1 MLDRGTN
8 LSKPMIRRATLT
20 EVAVAIPQRRARPW
34 VLIGL
39 SLGIVAL
46 VLLPIGYL
54 LVRAL
59 EAGPD
64 AWAALLRPRTLR
76 VVTNSIGLAL
86 ATALLSVLIAAPLA
100 WLTVCVDIPGRR
112 FWTIATALPLA
123 VPSYIN
129 GFAIIVVLG
138 PVGLLQQMLAP
149 LGVER
154 LPPVYG
160 FGGAV
165 LALTLSSYPYV
176 LLNTRAALQRCD
188 PAVEDAAR
196 SMGDSPWCVFWRI
209 LLPQVRPAIAIGAL
223 LAALYS
229 LSDFGA
235 VSLLQFE
242 TFTRSIYVQYRGSFD
257 RSGAALLA
265 LVLIVLTLSLI
276 GIEQL
281 IRGRP
286 SISRTTCAVARPR
299 RLADIGPWRWLA
311 ALYAAL
317 LTLLG
322 IGMPLLALSYWLI
335 RGLLNGQTLD
345 VLWSPMTNSL
355 LAAGSAAVLTVVAAI
370 PIALLAARF
379 PSRLSRLL
387 DAAAYTGYAL
397 PGIVVALALVFFGAN
412 YAPWLYQTLPMLLF
426 GLAIRFLPQAIGSLR
441 TTLQQMNPRVEDAA
455 RSLGRSPLTVFAG
468 VTLPLLTPGILSAA
482 ALVFLTSIKELP
494 TTLLLSPT
502 GFPTLATMI
511 WSATS
516 EAMFTQAAA
525 PALVLLAVS
534 AVAMA
539 IMLAHERSA

>member
-1 MLDRGTN
+1 
-8 LSKPMIRRATLT
+8 MIRRATLST
-20 EVAVAIPQRRARPW
+20 LTTNTTPIRSRPW
-34 VLIGL
+34 GL
-39 SLGIVAL
+39 MILCIGIVVL
-46 VLLPIGYL
+46 VLLPISYL

-59 EAGPD
+59 EAGPE
-64 AWAALLRPRTLR
+64 AWTALLRPRTLQ
-76 VVTNSIGLAL
+76 VVFNSLGVAF
-86 ATALLSVLIAAPLA
+86 ATALLSVLIATPLA
-100 WLTVCVDIPGRR
+100 WLTVCVDVPGRR

-138 PVGLLQQMLAP
+138 PVGMLQQVLAP

-154 LPPVYG
+154 LPPIYG

-176 LLNTRAALQRCD
+176 LLSVRAALQRCD

-196 SMGDSPWCVFWRI
+196 SMGDTPWQVFWRI
-209 LLPQVRPAIAIGAL
+209 LIPQVRPAIAIGAL

-257 RSGAALLA
+257 RSGAAFLS
-265 LVLIVLTLSLI
+265 LVLIGLTLGLI
-276 GIEQL
+276 GLEQM

-286 SISRTTCAVARPR
+286 SLSRTTCAVARPR
-299 RLADIGPWRWLA
+299 RLADIGLWRWPA
-311 ALYAAL
+311 AGYAAVV
-317 LTLLG
+317 TMLG
-322 IGMPLLALSYWLI
+322 VGMPVIALGYWLI

-345 VLWSPMTNSL
+345 TLWRPIMNSL
-355 LAAGSAAVLTVVAAI
+355 IAAGGAAGVTVLAALPLAV
-370 PIALLAARF
+370 LAARF
-379 PSRLSRLL
+379 PSRLSRML

-412 YAPWLYQTLPMLLF
+412 YVPWLYQTLPMLMF
-426 GLAIRFLPQAIGSLR
+426 GLAVRFLPQAVGSLR
-441 TTLQQMNPRVEDAA
+441 TTLQQINPRVEEAA
-455 RSLGRSPLTVFAG
+455 RSLGRKPLTVFAG
-468 VTLPLLTPGILSAA
+468 VTLPLMLPGVFSAA

-502 GFPTLATMI
+502 GFPTLATVI
-511 WSATS
+511 WSATT

-525 PALVLLAVS
+525 PALVLLAIS
-534 AVAMA
+534 ATAMTV
-539 IMLAHERSA
+539 MLMHERVDH

>member
-1 MLDRGTN
+1 
-8 LSKPMIRRATLT
+8 MIRRTTLT
-20 EVAVAIPQRRARPW
+20 PAALSTASLRRQPW
-34 VLIGL
+34 LLIGL
-39 SLGIVAL
+39 SLAVVML
-46 VLLPIGYL
+46 VLLPISYL
-54 LVRAL
+54 IVRAL

-64 AWAALLRPRTLR
+64 AWAVLLRPRTLR
-76 VVTNSIGLAL
+76 VVFNSLGVAI
-86 ATALLSVLIAAPLA
+86 ATALLSVVIAAPLA

-112 FWTIATALPLA
+112 FWAIATALPLA

-149 LGVER
+149 FGVER
-154 LPPVYG
+154 LPPIYG
-160 FGGAV
+160 FAGAV

-176 LLNTRAALQRCD
+176 LLNMRAALLRCD

-196 SMGDSPWCVFWRI
+196 SMGDSPWRVFWRI

-265 LVLIVLTLSLI
+265 LVLIGLTLSLI
-276 GIEQL
+276 GIEHL

-286 SISRTTCAVARPR
+286 SMSRTTCAVARLR
-299 RLADIGPWRWLA
+299 RLADIGWWRWPA
-311 ALYAAL
+311 ALYAGL
-317 LTLLG
+317 ITLLG
-322 IGMPLLALSYWLI
+322 VGMPLIALSYWLI
-335 RGLLNGQTLD
+335 RGLLNGQTLTT
-345 VLWSPMTNSL
+345 LWRPLGNSL
-355 LAAGSAAVLTVVAAI
+355 LAAGGAALLTVVMAV
-370 PIALLAARF
+370 PIALLVARF
-379 PSRLSRLL
+379 PSQLSRLL

-412 YAPWLYQTLPMLLF
+412 FMPWIYQTLPMLLS
-426 GLAIRFLPQAIGSLR
+426 GLAIRFLPQAVGGLR

-455 RSLGRSPLTVFAG
+455 RSLGRTPLAVFIG
-468 VTLPLLTPGILSAA
+468 ITLPLIMPGVLSAA

-525 PALVLLAVS
+525 PALVLLMVS
-534 AVAMA
+534 AGAMA
-539 IMLAHERSA
+539 LMLINERTE

>member
-1 MLDRGTN
+1 
-8 LSKPMIRRATLT
+8 MIRRITLSQLTIAT
-20 EVAVAIPQRRARPW
+20 APARPRPW
-34 VLIGL
+34 PLIGL
-39 SLGIVAL
+39 SLAIVAL

-54 LVRAL
+54 VIRAL

-64 AWAALLRPRTLR
+64 AWATLLRPRTLH
-76 VVTNSIGLAL
+76 VVANSLGIAV
-86 ATALLSVLIAAPLA
+86 ATAFLSVVIATPLA
-100 WLTVCVDIPGRR
+100 WLTVCVDFPGRR
-112 FWTIATALPLA
+112 FWAIATALPLA

-138 PVGLLQQMLAP
+138 PVGLLQQALAP
-149 LGVER
+149 FGIER
-154 LPPVYG
+154 LPAIYG

-176 LLNTRAALQRCD
+176 LLNARAALQRCD
-188 PAVEDAAR
+188 PAVEEAAR
-196 SMGDSPWCVFWRI
+196 SMGDSPWRVFWRI
-209 LLPQVRPAIAIGAL
+209 LLPQVRPALAIGAL

-257 RSGAALLA
+257 RSGAALLS
-265 LVLIVLTLSLI
+265 LILIALTLGLI
-276 GIEQL
+276 WIEQL
-281 IRGRP
+281 IRGQT
-286 SISRTTCAVARPR
+286 SMSRSTCAVARPR
-299 RLADIGPWRWLA
+299 RLVNIGPWRWLA
-311 ALYAAL
+311 TLYATL

-322 IGMPLLALSYWLI
+322 LGMPLIALSYWLI
-335 RGLLNGQTLD
+335 RGLLNGQTLHT
-345 VLWSPMTNSL
+345 LWQPIANSL
-355 LAAGSAAVLTVVAAI
+355 LAASGAAILTIIAAI

-397 PGIVVALALVFFGAN
+397 PGIVVALALVFFGAQ
-412 YAPWLYQTLPMLLF
+412 YLPWLYQTLPMLLI
-426 GLAIRFLPQAIGSLR
+426 GLAIRFLPQAIGSIR

-455 RSLGRSPLTVFAG
+455 RSLGRSPLAVFAG
-468 VTLPLLTPGILSAA
+468 ITLPLMTPGLLSAA

-502 GFPTLATMI
+502 GFPTLATRI

-534 AVAMA
+534 AIATA
-539 IMLAHERSA
+539 FMLAHERTT

>member
-1 MLDRGTN
+1 
-8 LSKPMIRRATLT
+8 MIRRATLSELT
-20 EVAVAIPQRRARPW
+20 IAATPSRRRPW
-34 VLIGL
+34 ILIGL
-39 SLGIVAL
+39 SSLIVAL

-54 LVRAL
+54 VVRAL
-59 EAGPD
+59 EASPD
-64 AWAALLRPRTLR
+64 AWAALLRPRTLQ
-76 VVTNSIGLAL
+76 VVINSLGIAVT
-86 ATALLSVLIAAPLA
+86 TAALSVVIAAPLA

-112 FWTIATALPLA
+112 FWAIATSLPLA

-138 PVGLLQQMLAP
+138 PVGLLQQLLAP
-149 LGVER
+149 FGVER
-154 LPPVYG
+154 LPSIYG

-176 LLNTRAALQRCD
+176 LLNVRAALQRCD

-196 SMGDSPWCVFWRI
+196 SMGDNPWRVFWRI
-209 LLPQVRPAIAIGAL
+209 LLPQVRPALAIGAL

-257 RSGAALLA
+257 RSGAALLS
-265 LVLIVLTLSLI
+265 LILIALTLSLI

-286 SISRTTCAVARPR
+286 SMSRTTCAVARPR
-299 RLADIGPWRWLA
+299 RLASIGPWRWLA

-317 LTLLG
+317 LALLG
-322 IGMPLLALSYWLI
+322 IGMPLIALSYWLV

-345 VLWSPMTNSL
+345 TLWQPITNSV
-355 LAAGSAAVLTVVAAI
+355 LAASGAAALTIVAAI

-379 PSRLSRLL
+379 PSPLSRLL

-412 YAPWLYQTLPMLLF
+412 YVPWLYQTFPMLLF

-441 TTLQQMNPRVEDAA
+441 TNLHQMNPRVEDAA
-455 RSLGRSPLTVFAG
+455 RSLGRSPLAVFTG
-468 VTLPLLTPGILSAA
+468 VTLPIMTPGILSAA
-482 ALVFLTSIKELP
+482 ALVFLTAIKELP

-502 GFPTLATMI
+502 GFPTLATRI

-534 AVAMA
+534 AIATA
-539 IMLAHERSA
+539 IMLAHERSG